1 MRALH
6 LVWIPRLSGAEV
18 LVKDLALLQ
27 KTQGHSVCIA
37 ALYPE
42 QADFA
47 PFRAELERGDVA
59 CRFPARK
66 RGLIGKLLGLHRTI
80 RHFKPDVIFAHA
92 TIPAFYAR
100 ALPSGVPVVYVMH
113 SATNDFARGLFRW
126 VERSLSRRA
135 SAVIGVSPANVEDYR
150 TAVGSHPLMTVIPNG
165 VDIARFAGGGGPER
179 GRRDAPQ
186 IVQIG
191 RYTSVKDQMQTV
203 RAFKEVLGRVPSA
216 RLVLYGV
223 IEDPE
228 YHAGVIALAA
238 ELGIADRVD
247 VQGPRSD
254 IPAILAASQ
263 VFAMPS
269 RSEAHSIA
277 FLEAL
282 ASGIPVVA
290 STIAA
295 FAFARNL
302 PGVQL
307 IDTTDTQAYA
317 NALATA
323 LEQRRAQRN
332 LHGLTLADTADRY
345 IQIARQVARAA

>member
-6 LVWIPRLSGAEV
+6 LIWIPRLSGAEV
-18 LVKDLALLQ
+18 LVKDLAMLQ
-27 KTQGHSVCIA
+27 KAQGHSVCIA

-47 PFRAELERGDVA
+47 PFRAELERGGVA

-100 ALPSGVPVVYVMH
+100 ALPMAVPVVYVMH
-113 SATNDFARGLFRW
+113 SATNDFARALFRW

-165 VDIARFAGGGGPER
+165 VDIARFTSN
-179 GRRDAPQ
+179 GREIARCDAPQ

-203 RAFKEVLGRVPSA
+203 RAFKKVLEHAPGA

-254 IPAILAASQ
+254 IPAILAVAKA
-263 VFAMPS
+263 FAMPS

-302 PGVQL
+302 PGVRL
-307 IDTTDTQAYA
+307 VDTTDTQAYA
-317 NALATA
+317 SALATA
-323 LEQRRAQRN
+323 LEQRRTQRN
-332 LHGLTLADTADRY
+332 LDGLTLADTADRY
-345 IQIARQVARAA
+345 IQIARQVARTA

>member
-6 LVWIPRLSGAEV
+6 LIWVPRLSGAEV
-18 LVKDLALLQ
+18 LVKDLAMLQ
-27 KTQGHSVCIA
+27 KAQGHAVCVA

-42 QADFA
+42 QADFTA
-47 PFRAELERGDVA
+47 FRGELERNGVS
-59 CRFPARK
+59 CSFPVR
-66 RGLIGKLLGLHRTI
+66 RSGVVGKLWGLHRTI
-80 RHFKPDVIFAHA
+80 RDFKPDVVFAHA

-100 ALPSGVPVVYVMH
+100 ALPIGVPVVYVMH
-113 SATNDFARGLFRW
+113 SATNDFGRALFRW

-135 SAVIGVSPANVEDYR
+135 SAVIGVSRTNVEDYR
-150 TAVGSHPLMTVIPNG
+150 TAVGAHPLMTVIPNG
-165 VDIARFAGGGGPER
+165 VDMARFAGNAREA
-179 GRRDAPQ
+179 APRPVRQ

-191 RYTSVKDQMQTV
+191 RYTAVKDQVQTV
-203 RAFKEVLGRVPSA
+203 RAFKEVLEHAPDA

-223 IEDPE
+223 IEDPA
-228 YHAGVIALAA
+228 YHAAVAALAA
-238 ELGIADRVD
+238 ELGIADHVE
-247 VQGPRSD
+247 VHGPRSD

-290 STIAA
+290 STIPA
-295 FAFARNL
+295 FAFARTL

-307 IDTTDTQAYA
+307 IDTNDTQSYA
-317 NALATA
+317 SALAAA
-323 LEQRRAQRN
+323 LRQRRVQRN
-332 LHGLTLADTADRY
+332 LDGLTLADTADRY
-345 IQIARQVARAA
+345 IQIARQVARVT